1 MSYAQKYIMWGCA
14 LRNCID
20 SSLIK
25 RSSWFL
31 IENVKKN
38 CCIFSS
44 QELPKISRNWHFWK
58 LKYTVYKLFLWDNH
72 KRLYILL
79 VKKIIHRNCPAIFF
93 LLDSLWKIYTIILL
107 DIILKVIFADIEKD
121 QNLPNSVCVCVCSCV
136 SVRALLTFR

>member
-31 IENVKKN
+31 IENVKKLLHFFFTRASKN
-38 CCIFSS
+38 FTKLTFLEI
-44 QELPKISRNWHFWK
+44 KI
-58 LKYTVYKLFLWDNH
+58 KYTVYKLFLWNNY

-107 DIILKVIFADIEKD
+107 DIILKVIFANIKKD
-121 QNLPNSVCVCVCSCV
+121 QTYQIVCVCVCVPVWVC
-136 SVRALLTFR
+136 AHY